1 MAKRPWMTTV
11 LPLALMLGLA
21 GCNGGDDGEGAPAV
35 EESGQ
40 SSQSSQ
46 ASTEDSE
53 TGRISRDETP
63 AVEDAAGT
71 AAGSGSTGDEQ
82 AQADAGGGGDTA
94 QPGEAEQNGDT
105 VTGDA
110 VVGEPADA
118 SAANGSWESSGSNV
132 SEALKET
139 ERRFKEAEKELNE
152 QFEQAQKQDVKE
164 QLSIEPDETTE
175 GSASSSTN

>member
-1 MAKRPWMTTV
+1 MAKTSWMTTV

-21 GCNGGDDGEGAPAV
+21 GCNGGDDDNGAPAV

-46 ASTEDSE
+46 ASIEDSE
-53 TGRISRDETP
+53 AGRISRDGTP
-63 AVEDAAGT
+63 AAEDTAGT
-71 AAGSGSTGDEQ
+71 AAGSGSTGEQ